1 MQSMAVTVEAVMC
14 SKQSRQGNMV
24 TVNFPEDIEKLAG
37 DVDIDIN
44 VDDVAI
50 EIPDIPQVVALL
62 LLEQMLPQ
70 AQGTTVPAQ

>member
-1 MQSMAVTVEAVMC
+1 MAVTVEAVMC

-50 EIPDIPQVVALL
+50 EIPDIPQDVALL